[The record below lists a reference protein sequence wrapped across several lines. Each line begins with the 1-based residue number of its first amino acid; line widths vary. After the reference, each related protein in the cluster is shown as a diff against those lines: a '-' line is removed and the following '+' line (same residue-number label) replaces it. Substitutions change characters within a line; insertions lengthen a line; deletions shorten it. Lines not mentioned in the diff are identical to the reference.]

1 MNVKIPVLNCM
12 LNQDSWLQRMSL
24 STLFITECKVE
35 WMGIK
40 KHGEKKPEMSQTLI
54 H

>member
-12 LNQDSWLQRMSL
+12 LNQDSWLQTISL
-24 STLFITECKVE
+24 STHFIMEQQVE

-40 KHGEKKPEMSQTLI
+40 KNGEKI
-54 H
+54 AR